1 MEVGASKIKK
11 FKRVLRRDPNS
22 SEANLG
28 LALIY
33 FKRGELVEA
42 LPYAEKAA
50 QIDPA
55 SADARALLGSI
66 YMGLDRDAKAEQC
79 LAEAIKLNA
88 GNYDPYSRLAEV
100 RHRRSDIAGA
110 VRVLQDAAELF
121 PRNSQTFNDLGVMY
135 YARGDLSEAEKQFN
149 KAREMNPKDR
159 DALFNLSVVH
169 LDQGQAA
176 KAAETLRQLIEVE
189 PDRPEHH
196 ASLGGAYQASGNH
209 DDAVKHFQKAVALNS
224 EDGEAHYGLGVSL
237 LQLGQ
242 RDASLRSFERCL
254 ELQPEHTGAI
264 FAMIGSLAKE
274 GKNDAIAQLWE
285 KSTDVVSRVSTNRPA
300 IRPKLSAGTDVT
312 SAELMEKIERTV
324 AALPEE
330 TVELSAV
337 VPALSEAQKIRLLHD
352 RLTSALES
360 TGKRYE
366 IVYVDDGG
374 SDNAGHVLNQINRG
388 DDRVRI
394 VNLAKAGNR
403 DPCLEAGFDHARGD
417 IVVALDA
424 DLPPEPQHIQKLI
437 DTMEEGYDAVI
448 GVPTA
453 PTPTPAS
460 RKVRTFLAN
469 LVTGVLAGIKVRDR
483 QCMVALYNRAVV
495 QRMGLS
501 GDMYRCLPSIAD
513 GLGLATAEVQIE
525 AAPRDDDASGPESAS
540 ATPPV
545 LDVITA
551 RFLANSG
558 AGPMRYF
565 GRLGLWSIAVGVLI
579 SALVLV
585 WAVRADAAVAWVAF
599 PILLFALGGM
609 LLITAGF
616 VTEMVAR
623 SCRQVQRRASYVVK
637 EVIE

>member
-1 MEVGASKIKK
+1 VEVGASKIKK

-42 LPYAEKAA
+42 LPYAEKAS

-66 YMGLDRDAKAEQC
+66 YMGLEREAKAEQC

-100 RHRRSDIAGA
+100 RYRRSDIAGA

-135 YARGDLSEAEKQFN
+135 YARGDWSEAERQFT
-149 KAREMNPKDR
+149 KAREINPNDR
-159 DALFNLSVVH
+159 DALFNLSIVH
-169 LDQGQAA
+169 LDQGQAD
-176 KAAETLRQLIEVE
+176 KAAEALRQLIEIE

-196 ASLGGAYQASGNH
+196 ASLGSACQAAGNH
-209 DDAVKHFQKAVALNS
+209 DDAVKHFQKAVALNA

-237 LQLGQ
+237 LHLGQ

-254 ELQPEHTGAI
+254 ELEPEHTGVI
-264 FAMIGSLAKE
+264 FAMIGSLAKQ

-285 KSTDVVSRVSTNRPA
+285 KSADVVSRASKHRQTA
-300 IRPKLSAGTDVT
+300 LPKLSAGTDVT
-312 SAELMEKIERTV
+312 SAELMEKIERTI
-324 AALPEE
+324 AALPQE

-337 VPALSEAQKIRLLHD
+337 VPALRDAQSMRLLHGT
-352 RLTSALES
+352 LTSALES

-366 IVYVDDGG
+366 IVYVDDGTLDDVG
-374 SDNAGHVLNQINRG
+374 RALSEINRG

-394 VNLAKAGNR
+394 VSLTKTHGGAQR
-403 DPCLEAGFDHARGD
+403 LETGFEHARGD
-417 IVVALDA
+417 IVVTLDT
-424 DLPPEPQHIQKLI
+424 DLPPEPKHIQRLL
-437 DTMEEGYDAVI
+437 DTMQEGYDAVI

-453 PTPTPAS
+453 PTVTPVT
-460 RKVRTFLAN
+460 RKMRTFIAN
-469 LVTGVLAGIKVRDR
+469 LATNALAGVKVRDR
-483 QCMVALYNRAVV
+483 WWTIALYNRAVL
-495 QRMGLS
+495 QRMGLY
-501 GDMYRCLPSIAD
+501 GDIYRCLPSIVD

-525 AAPRDDDASGPESAS
+525 AAPRADDASGREPVS
-540 ATPPV
+540 ATPRIM
-545 LDVITA
+545 DVIAA
-551 RFLANSG
+551 RFLANPSP
-558 AGPMRYF
+558 GPMRYF
-565 GRLGLWSIAVGVLI
+565 GRLCLWSIAVGVLI

-585 WAVRADAAVAWVAF
+585 WAVRANGAVAWVAF
-599 PILLFALGGM
+599 PITLLGLLGM
-609 LLITAGF
+609 LMIATGF
-616 VTEMVAR
+616 IVEMVVR
-623 SCRQVQRRASYVVK
+623 SYRRDTRSYAVHQ
-637 EVIE
+637 IID

>member
-22 SEANLG
+22 SDANLG

-42 LPYAEKAA
+42 LPYAEKAS

-66 YMGLDRDAKAEQC
+66 YMGLQRDAKAEQC

-100 RHRRSDIAGA
+100 RYRRSDIAGA
-110 VRVLQDAAELF
+110 IRVLQDAAELF
-121 PRNSQTFNDLGVMY
+121 PNNSQTFNDLGVMY
-135 YARGDLSEAEKQFN
+135 YASGDLSEAEKQFN

-159 DALFNLSVVH
+159 DALFNLSIVH
-169 LDQGQAA
+169 LDQGKAD
-176 KAAETLRQLIEVE
+176 KAAEALRQLIELE

-196 ASLGGAYQASGNH
+196 ANLASAYQAGGNH
-209 DDAVKHFQKAVALNS
+209 DDAVKHFQKAVALNP

-242 RDASLRSFERCL
+242 HDASLRSLERCL
-254 ELQPEHTGAI
+254 ELEPGHTGAI
-264 FAMIGSLAKE
+264 FTMIGSLAKE

-285 KSTDVVSRVSTNRPA
+285 KSTDVITRVSRNRSA
-300 IRPKLSAGTDVT
+300 IRPRLSAGSDVT
-312 SAELMEKIERTV
+312 SVGLMETIERTI

-330 TVELSAV
+330 TVEISAV
-337 VPALSEAQKIRLLHD
+337 VPAIRDAQNIRLLHD

-360 TGKRYE
+360 IGKRYE
-366 IVYVDDGG
+366 IVYVDDGS
-374 SDNAGHVLNQINRG
+374 SDRAGRILREINRG

-394 VNLAKAGNR
+394 VSLAKASGR
-403 DPCLEAGFDHARGD
+403 AHCLEAGFEHARSD
-417 IVVALDA
+417 IVVTLDT
-424 DLPPEPQHIQKLI
+424 DMPPEPQHIQKLL
-437 DTMEEGYDAVI
+437 DTMQEGFDAVI
-448 GVPTA
+448 GVPTV
-453 PTPTPAS
+453 PTRTPAS
-460 RKVRTFLAN
+460 RKARTFFAN
-469 LVTGVLAGIKVRDR
+469 LVTSVLAGVRLRDR
-483 QCMVALYNRAVV
+483 RCTVALYNKAAM
-495 QRMGLS
+495 QRMGL
-501 GDMYRCLPSIAD
+501 GGEIVRYLPSIVD

-525 AAPRDDDASGPESAS
+525 PAPLAKDASERKPAL
-540 ATPPV
+540 ATPGV
-545 LDVITA
+545 MEVITA
-551 RFLANSG
+551 RYVANPSP
-558 AGPMRYF
+558 GPMRYF

-585 WAVRADAAVAWVAF
+585 RTVHTGDAVAWVAL
-599 PILLFALGGM
+599 PVLLLAPAGM

-616 VTEMVAR
+616 ITEMIAR
-623 SCRQVQRRASYVVK
+623 SYRQVQRRTTYVVK